1 MTLRLT
7 LALAM
12 AAAATGA
19 IAQPAGPPP
28 RPGEASGA
36 EMKARHEALKEQHL
50 DDLRAV
56 LRLRPDQEPAL
67 AAFAASHEPKRF
79 EMKLP
84 DPATTTHERLEA
96 MGRHEAEMRARHD
109 RMRQSLS
116 KFYAALSP
124 EQQKAFDALQR
135 LRGPGGPGP
144 MMGGGGPGGP
154 GGGPAMSIM
163 RHGPMGAPQHDG
175 PGAPPEPPR

>member
-1 MTLRLT
+1 
-7 LALAM
+7 M

-19 IAQPAGPPP
+19 SAQPAGPPP
-28 RPGEASGA
+28 RPGEPSSA
-36 EMKARHEALKEQHL
+36 EMKARYEALKKQHL

-67 AAFAASHEPKRF
+67 AAFAASHEPKRL

-84 DPATTTHERLEA
+84 DPATTTPERLEA

-116 KFYAALSP
+116 KFYAALSL

-154 GGGPAMSIM
+154 GGGPANVDHAP
-163 RHGPMGAPQHDG
+163 RPHGRPAARRPWRPTGSSALIRRRG
-175 PGAPPEPPR
+175 